1 MVESNPFSTVLEMAG
16 GYCLSRCLHVVTS
29 FGIADALG
37 DSSRT
42 AAELAAI
49 CDVDPEALAR
59 MLRLLS
65 AYGIFRLEGNR
76 FAHSPSSQLLRSD
89 HPQSMKDLVRMFGL
103 NMNWR
108 VYEQLAYSLKTG
120 RPAAQNVVPE
130 GFWSYFADHPEENAI
145 FNAAMTGKAN
155 AHVGALVSTYDFSR
169 FKVIGDIGGGHGHL
183 LRAILESSP
192 SAKGIL
198 FDQPHVI
205 KEVTTDASDRLT
217 LQGGDFFKD
226 DLPVCD
232 AYILMEVIHDWSDE
246 DSIAILKSIRHNA
259 PLDAKLLLIEQIIP
273 DDSGPDWSKMLDI
286 HMLALLGGKQRTSQE
301 YETLLKRSG
310 FTLQRQIDTPAGI
323 SILEAAAR

>member
-65 AYGIFRLEGNR
+65 AYGIFRPEGNR

-145 FNAAMTGKAN
+145 FNAAMTGKAI

-183 LRAILESSP
+183 LHAILESCP
-192 SAKGIL
+192 ATKGIL

-205 KEVTTDASDRLT
+205 QEVTANASDRLT

-246 DSIAILKSIRHNA
+246 DSVAILKSIRRTA
-259 PLDAKLLLIEQIIP
+259 PLDSKLLLIEQIIA
-273 DDSGPDWSKMLDI
+273 DDSRPDWSKMLDI